1 MDYNLIINSQGK
13 PTTLLKLYSKMVIS
27 QIDFRKFSKNSFLD
41 IFHYRGVFRSQ
52 SKIYYGA
59 FLQKIVKLLTP
70 FAKKVMNFS
79 KVFFLK
85 YSFVSAL
92 EWVNDDKLKKET

>member
-1 MDYNLIINSQGK
+1 MEL
-13 PTTLLKLYSKMVIS
+13 
-27 QIDFRKFSKNSFLD
+27 
-41 IFHYRGVFRSQ
+41 
-52 SKIYYGA
+52 